1 MIGTMPGR
9 EIPSVKGWAG
19 VFLAANL
26 GIQSG
31 PHLFAEGDSDDQPA
45 EGNSSQT
52 STGPGILTQSI
63 PGFETETESRA
74 ATAPAAAPPPLQLLP
89 ACNLP

>member
-1 MIGTMPGR
+1 MPSR
-9 EIPSVKGWAG
+9 EIPSVQGWAG
-19 VFLAANL
+19 VLLATNL

-31 PHLFAEGDSDDQPA
+31 PHLSAEGDSDDQPA

-52 STGPGILTQSI
+52 STGCGILTQSI